1 MQQSCLSLLNTIS
14 FTLIT
19 VIATLLMAGC
29 SQPEQPDVKV
39 PPAPIAEKRLHT
51 MQLHGHQRI
60 DPYYWLRDDARSD
73 PDVLAYLEAENQYT
87 QLMMLHTEKMQES
100 LYQEIAGRLVA
111 DDRTVPIKQGN
122 YEYYREF
129 RRGGE
134 YPVYLR
140 RIPGAIEGEVLLDVN
155 DLAKGN
161 EYFQVG
167 NWAVNF
173 ADDKLAY
180 LADNVSRRIYTM
192 YIKELT
198 TGELLPDEIT
208 GVSTSVAWSAD
219 GKSLFYVKKDPET
232 LLPYQVYRHVL
243 GRLQSQDELVYEEL
257 DRSFYTRVYNSRSK
271 QFVII
276 SSQNTDSSEIRLI
289 PATAPTEKPALV
301 LARED
306 KHEYR
311 IRHVDDTLY
320 LITNWQAENFRV
332 MKVNDSQLGDKTL
345 WEEVVSGREDTLI
358 SDIEVFEDYIV
369 LQERFDGLPR
379 IRIIER
385 ISGVDHLLPFP
396 DEVYTNWLHSNPE
409 VNTKKLKYG
418 YGSLGR
424 PDSVFEY
431 DMATR
436 KQTLLKQAAV
446 RGDFDSNRYERQRIK
461 VTVRDGTEV
470 PVSIVYRKDI
480 VELRKAPLYMSAYG
494 AYGSSSEPEF
504 SSRRLS
510 LLDRGIVFALV
521 HVRGG
526 EEMGRHWYEDG
537 KLLNKRNTFRD
548 FIDATQALVDAG
560 YGHKDKVIAMG
571 SSAGGLLMG
580 VIANEAPELYLAI
593 VAHVPF
599 VDIVTTMLDESI
611 PLTTGE
617 FAEWGNPAEKSFYDY
632 ILSYSP
638 YDQVTAKDYPHMFIT
653 AGLRDS
659 QVQYF
664 EPAKWVAKLRDQK
677 TDDHRLLFNIDM
689 TTGHG
694 GASGRYERY
703 KTDALEYAFVL
714 DILDIGE

>member
-1 MQQSCLSLLNTIS
+1 MQQPYLRLLNAIS
-14 FTLIT
+14 FTLI
-19 VIATLLMAGC
+19 ATLLIAGC
-29 SQPEQPDVKV
+29 SRPEQPNVKIR
-39 PPAPIAEKRLHT
+39 PEPIAEKRLHT
-51 MQLHGHQRI
+51 LQLHGHKRV

-73 PDVLAYLEAENQYT
+73 PDVLAYLKAENAYT
-87 QLMMLHTEKMQES
+87 RSMMSHTEALQES

-111 DDRTVPIKQGN
+111 NDRTVPIKQGN

-129 RRGGE
+129 RQGGE

-140 RIPGAIEGEVLLDVN
+140 RLPGEKDGEVLLDVN
-155 DLAKGN
+155 ELSEGN

-167 NWAVNF
+167 NWAVNY
-173 ADDKLAY
+173 AEDKLAY
-180 LADNVSRRIYTM
+180 LADNVSRRIYTL
-192 YIKELT
+192 YIKEIET
-198 TGELLPDEIT
+198 DRLLPDEIT
-208 GVSTSVAWSAD
+208 GVSTSIAWSAD
-219 GKSLFYVKKDPET
+219 GQSLFYVRKDPET

-243 GRLQSQDELVYEEL
+243 GTLQSQDELIYEEH
-257 DRSFYTRVYNSRSK
+257 DRSFYTSVYNSRSK

-289 PATAPTEKPALV
+289 PARVPTENPALV
-301 LARED
+301 LAREA

-320 LITNWQAENFRV
+320 LITNWQAQNFRV
-332 MKVNDSQLGDKTL
+332 MKVKDSQLDDKNL

-358 SDIEVFEDYIV
+358 TDIEVFEDYIV
-369 LQERFDGLPR
+369 LEERFDGLPR
-379 IRIIER
+379 IRVIER
-385 ISGVDHLLPFP
+385 ATGADHLLSFP
-396 DEVYTNWLHSNPE
+396 DEAYTTWLHSNPE
-409 VNTKKLKYG
+409 LNTDKLRFG

-424 PDSVFEY
+424 PNSIFEY
-431 DMATR
+431 DMADQ
-436 KQTLLKQAAV
+436 KQTLLKQQAV
-446 RGDFDSNRYERQRIK
+446 RGDFDSNRYERKRIK
-461 VTVRDGTEV
+461 VVVRDGTEV

-480 VELRKAPLYMSAYG
+480 IERDKAPLYVNAYG

-526 EEMGRHWYEDG
+526 EEMGRHWYEGG
-537 KLLNKRNTFRD
+537 KLLNKRNTFWD
-548 FIDATQALVDAG
+548 FIDATQALVEAG

-571 SSAGGLLMG
+571 GSAGGLLMG
-580 VIANEAPELYLAI
+580 VIANEAPDLYLGI

-599 VDIVTTMLDESI
+599 VDTLTTMLDESI

-617 FAEWGNPAEKSFYDY
+617 FAEWGNPAEKPFYDY

-653 AGLRDS
+653 TGLHDS

-677 TDDHRLLFNIDM
+677 TDEHRLLFDIDM

-694 GASGRYERY
+694 GASGRYQRY

-714 DILDIGE
+714 DILDIAE

>member
-1 MQQSCLSLLNTIS
+1 MQQPYLRLLNPVS
-14 FTLIT
+14 FTI
-19 VIATLLMAGC
+19 IATLLIAGC
-29 SQPEQPDVKV
+29 SQSEQPNVKV
-39 PPAPIAEKRLHT
+39 LSEPIAEKHPHVMR
-51 MQLHGHQRI
+51 LHGHERI
-60 DPYYWLRDDARSD
+60 DPYYWLRDDTRSD
-73 PDVLAYLEAENQYT
+73 PDVLGYLEAENQYT
-87 QLMMLHTEKMQES
+87 QSMMKHTEDLQQS

-111 DDRTVPIKQGN
+111 DDRTVPIRQGN

-129 RRGGE
+129 RSGGE
-134 YPVYLR
+134 YPFYLR
-140 RIPGAIEGEVLLDVN
+140 RIPGELDGEVLLNVN
-155 DLAKGN
+155 DLAMGN

-167 NWAVNF
+167 NWAVSF

-180 LADNVSRRIYTM
+180 LVDNVSRRIYTM
-192 YIKELT
+192 YIKELA
-198 TGELLPDEIT
+198 TGDVLPDVIT
-208 GVSTSVAWSAD
+208 GISTSVAWAAD
-219 GKSLFYVKKDPET
+219 GRSLFYVRKDPET

-243 GRLQSQDELVYEEL
+243 GTLQSQDELVYEEL

-271 QFVII
+271 KFVII

-289 PATAPTEKPALV
+289 PAISPKEKPELV

-311 IRHVDDTLY
+311 IRHVEDTLY

-332 MKVNDSQLGDKTL
+332 MTVSDRQLGDKDL

-358 SDIEVFEDYIV
+358 SDIEVFDDYIV
-369 LQERFDGLPR
+369 LEERFDGLPR

-385 ISGVDHLLPFP
+385 TSSAEHLLPFP
-396 DEVYTNWLHSNPE
+396 DEVYTTWLHSNPE
-409 VNTKKLKYG
+409 VNTAKLKYG

-431 DMATR
+431 DMATGT
-436 KQTLLKQAAV
+436 QTLLKQEAV
-446 RGDFDSNRYERQRIK
+446 RGDFDSNRYERKRIK

-470 PVSIVYRKDI
+470 PVSIVYRKD
-480 VELRKAPLYMSAYG
+480 VFEQGKAPLYINAYG

-504 SSRRLS
+504 SSSRLS

-537 KLLNKRNTFRD
+537 KLFNKRNTFWD
-548 FIDATQALVDAG
+548 FIDATQALIDAG

-571 SSAGGLLMG
+571 GSAGGLLMG

-599 VDIVTTMLDESI
+599 VDTVTTMLDESI

-617 FAEWGNPAEKSFYDY
+617 FAEWGNPAEKPFYDY

-638 YDQVTAKDYPHMFIT
+638 YDQVTAKDYPHMFVT
-653 AGLRDS
+653 AGLHDS

-677 TDDHRLLFNIDM
+677 TDDHRLLFNVDM

-694 GASGRYERY
+694 GATGR
-703 KTDALEYAFVL
+703 
-714 DILDIGE
+714 

>member
-1 MQQSCLSLLNTIS
+1 
-14 FTLIT
+14 
-19 VIATLLMAGC
+19 
-29 SQPEQPDVKV
+29 VKV
-39 PPAPIAEKRLHT
+39 PPQPIAEKRLHT
-51 MQLHGHQRI
+51 TQLHGHERI

-87 QLMMLHTEKMQES
+87 QSMMVHTKALQES

-111 DDRTVPIKQGN
+111 DDRTVPVKQGS

-140 RIPGAIEGEVLLDVN
+140 RMPGELAGEILLDVN
-155 DLAKGN
+155 ELAKGN
-161 EYFQVG
+161 EYYQVG

-192 YIKELT
+192 YIKDLN
-198 TGELLPDEIT
+198 TGKLLPDEIT
-208 GVSTSVAWSAD
+208 GISTSVAWSAD
-219 GKSLFYVKKDPET
+219 GKSLFYVRKDPET

-243 GRLQSQDELVYEEL
+243 GTLQSQDELVYEER

-276 SSQNTDSSEIRLI
+276 SGQNTDSSEISLI
-289 PATAPTEKPALV
+289 PAVEPTKKPSLV
-301 LARED
+301 LAREA

-332 MKVNDSQLGDKTL
+332 MKVSDSRLGDKDL
-345 WEEVVSGREDTLI
+345 WEEVVSGSEDTLI
-358 SDIEVFEDYIV
+358 SDIEVFDDYIV
-369 LQERFDGLPR
+369 LEERFDGLPR

-385 ISGVDHLLPFP
+385 TSGADHLLSFP
-396 DEVYTNWLHSNPE
+396 DEVYTTWLHSNPE
-409 VNTKKLKYG
+409 VNTEKLKYG

-436 KQTLLKQAAV
+436 KQTLLKQEAV
-446 RGDFDSNRYERQRIK
+446 QGDFDSSRYERKRIK
-461 VTVRDGTEV
+461 VMVRDGAEV

-480 VELRKAPLYMSAYG
+480 FEPGKAPLYINAYG

-537 KLLNKRNTFRD
+537 KLFNKRNTFWD
-548 FIDATQALVDAG
+548 FIDATKALVEAG
-560 YGHKDKVIAMG
+560 YGDKDKVIAMG
-571 SSAGGLLMG
+571 GSAGGLLMG
-580 VIANEAPELYLAI
+580 VIANEAPELYLGI

-599 VDIVTTMLDESI
+599 VDTVTTMLDETI

-617 FAEWGNPAEKSFYDY
+617 FAEWGNPKEKPFYDY

-638 YDQVTAKDYPHMFIT
+638 YDQVTTQDYPHMFIT
-653 AGLRDS
+653 AGLHDS

-677 TDDHRLLFNIDM
+677 TDNHRLLFDIDM

>member
-1 MQQSCLSLLNTIS
+1 MHQPYLRLLNPISCTI
-14 FTLIT
+14 
-19 VIATLLMAGC
+19 IATLLIAGC
-29 SQPEQPDVKV
+29 SRPEQPDVKV
-39 PPAPIAEKRLHT
+39 PSAPIAEKRFHT
-51 MQLHGHQRI
+51 MQLHGHERV
-60 DPYYWLRDDARSD
+60 DLYYWLRDDARSD
-73 PDVLAYLEAENQYT
+73 PEVLAYLEAENAYKHS
-87 QLMMLHTEKMQES
+87 MMAHTDALQET
-100 LYQEIAGRLVA
+100 LYQEIAGRMVA

-129 RRGGE
+129 RQGGE
-134 YPVYLR
+134 YPIYLR
-140 RIPGAIEGEVLLDVN
+140 RLTNESAGQVLLDVN
-155 DLAKGN
+155 ELAKGS

-167 NWAVNF
+167 NWAVSF

-180 LADNVSRRIYTM
+180 LTDNVSRRIYTL
-192 YIKELT
+192 YIKDLK
-198 TGELLPDEIT
+198 TGELLSDEIT
-208 GVSTSVAWSAD
+208 GISTSIAWSAD
-219 GKSLFYVKKDPET
+219 GQSLFYVRKDSET

-243 GRLQSQDELVYEEL
+243 GTSQSQDELIYEEQ

-289 PATAPTEKPALV
+289 PAIAPTEKPAVV
-301 LARED
+301 LARET

-311 IRHVDDTLY
+311 IRHAGDTLY
-320 LITNWQAENFRV
+320 LITNWQAQNFRV
-332 MKVNDSQLGDKTL
+332 MKVNDSQLDDKNL
-345 WEEVVSGREDTLI
+345 WEEIVPGRDDTLI
-358 SDIEVFEDYIV
+358 ADIEVFEDYIV
-369 LQERFDGLPR
+369 IEERFDGLPQ
-379 IRIIER
+379 IRVIER
-385 ISGVDHLLPFP
+385 ATGTDHLLSFP
-396 DEVYTNWLHSNPE
+396 DEVYTTWLHSNPE
-409 VNTKKLKYG
+409 LNTDKLRFG
-418 YGSLGR
+418 YGSLAR
-424 PDSVFEY
+424 PNSVFEY
-431 DMATR
+431 DMTAR
-436 KQTLLKQAAV
+436 KQTLLKQEAV
-446 RGDFDSNRYERQRIK
+446 RGDFDSSRYERKRIK
-461 VTVRDGTEV
+461 VTVRDGTDV

-480 VELRKAPLYMSAYG
+480 VERDRAPLYISAYG

-526 EEMGRHWYEDG
+526 GEMGRHWYEDG
-537 KLLNKRNTFRD
+537 KLFNKRNTFWD

-571 SSAGGLLMG
+571 GSAGGLLMG
-580 VIANEAPELYLAI
+580 VIANEASELYLGI

-599 VDIVTTMLDESI
+599 VDTLTTMLDESI

-617 FAEWGNPAEKSFYDY
+617 FAEWGNPAEKPFYDY
-632 ILSYSP
+632 ILAYSP
-638 YDQVTAKDYPHMFIT
+638 YDQVSQKDYPHMFIT
-653 AGLRDS
+653 AGLHDS

-677 TDDHRLLFNIDM
+677 TDDHRLLFDVDM

-694 GASGRYERY
+694 GASSRYQRY

>member
-1 MQQSCLSLLNTIS
+1 YLRLLNPVS
-14 FTLIT
+14 FTI
-19 VIATLLMAGC
+19 IATLLIAGC
-29 SQPEQPDVKV
+29 SQSEQPNVKV
-39 PPAPIAEKRLHT
+39 LSEPIAEKHPHVMR
-51 MQLHGHQRI
+51 LHGHERI
-60 DPYYWLRDDARSD
+60 DPYYWLRDDTRSD
-73 PDVLAYLEAENQYT
+73 PDVLGYLEAENQYT
-87 QLMMLHTEKMQES
+87 QSMMKHTEDLQQS

-111 DDRTVPIKQGN
+111 DDRTVPIRQGN

-129 RRGGE
+129 RSGGE
-134 YPVYLR
+134 YPFYLR
-140 RIPGAIEGEVLLDVN
+140 RIPGELDGEVLLNVN
-155 DLAKGN
+155 DLAMGN

-167 NWAVNF
+167 NWAVSF

-180 LADNVSRRIYTM
+180 LVDNVSRRIYTM
-192 YIKELT
+192 YIKELA
-198 TGELLPDEIT
+198 TGDVLPDVIT
-208 GVSTSVAWSAD
+208 GISTSVAWAAD
-219 GKSLFYVKKDPET
+219 GRSLFYVRKDPET

-243 GRLQSQDELVYEEL
+243 GTLQSQDELVYEEL

-271 QFVII
+271 KFVII

-289 PATAPTEKPALV
+289 PAISPKEKPELV

-311 IRHVDDTLY
+311 IRHVEDTLY

-332 MKVNDSQLGDKTL
+332 MTVSDRQLGDKDL

-358 SDIEVFEDYIV
+358 SDIEVFDDYIV
-369 LQERFDGLPR
+369 LEERFDGLPR

-385 ISGVDHLLPFP
+385 TSSAEHLLPFP
-396 DEVYTNWLHSNPE
+396 DEVYTTWLHSNPE
-409 VNTKKLKYG
+409 VNTAKLKYG

-431 DMATR
+431 DMATGT
-436 KQTLLKQAAV
+436 QTLLKQEAV
-446 RGDFDSNRYERQRIK
+446 RGDFDSNRYERKRIK

-470 PVSIVYRKDI
+470 PVSIVYRKD
-480 VELRKAPLYMSAYG
+480 VFEQGKAPLYINAYG

-504 SSRRLS
+504 SSSRLS

-537 KLLNKRNTFRD
+537 KLFNKRNTFWD
-548 FIDATQALVDAG
+548 FIDATQALIDAG

-571 SSAGGLLMG
+571 GSAGGLLMG

-599 VDIVTTMLDESI
+599 VDTVTTMLDESI

-617 FAEWGNPAEKSFYDY
+617 FAEWGNPAEKPFYDY

-638 YDQVTAKDYPHMFIT
+638 YDQVTAKDYPHMFVT
-653 AGLRDS
+653 AGLHDS

-677 TDDHRLLFNIDM
+677 TDDHRLLFNVDM

-694 GASGRYERY
+694 GATGRYERY
-703 KTDALEYAFVL
+703 KTEALEYAFVL

>member
-1 MQQSCLSLLNTIS
+1 M
-14 FTLIT
+14 
-19 VIATLLMAGC
+19 
-29 SQPEQPDVKV
+29 
-39 PPAPIAEKRLHT
+39 R
-51 MQLHGHQRI
+51 LHGHERI
-60 DPYYWLRDDARSD
+60 DPYYWLRDDTRSD
-73 PDVLAYLEAENQYT
+73 PDVLGYLEAENQYT
-87 QLMMLHTEKMQES
+87 QSMMKHTEDLQQS

-111 DDRTVPIKQGN
+111 DDRTVPIRQGN

-129 RRGGE
+129 RSGGE
-134 YPVYLR
+134 YPFYLR
-140 RIPGAIEGEVLLDVN
+140 RIPGELDGEVLLNVN
-155 DLAKGN
+155 DLAMGN

-167 NWAVNF
+167 NWAVSF

-180 LADNVSRRIYTM
+180 LVDNVSRRIYTM
-192 YIKELT
+192 YIKELA
-198 TGELLPDEIT
+198 TGDVLPDVIT
-208 GVSTSVAWSAD
+208 GISTSVAWAAD
-219 GKSLFYVKKDPET
+219 GRSLFYVRKDPET

-243 GRLQSQDELVYEEL
+243 GTLQSQDELVYEEL

-271 QFVII
+271 KFVII

-289 PATAPTEKPALV
+289 PAISPKEKPELV

-311 IRHVDDTLY
+311 IRHVEDTLY

-332 MKVNDSQLGDKTL
+332 MTVSDRQLGDKDL

-358 SDIEVFEDYIV
+358 SDIEVFDDYIV
-369 LQERFDGLPR
+369 LEERFDGLPR

-385 ISGVDHLLPFP
+385 TSSAEHLLPFP
-396 DEVYTNWLHSNPE
+396 DEVYTTWLHSNPE
-409 VNTKKLKYG
+409 VNTAKLKYG

-431 DMATR
+431 DMATGT
-436 KQTLLKQAAV
+436 QTLLKQEAV
-446 RGDFDSNRYERQRIK
+446 RGDFDSNRYERKRIK

-470 PVSIVYRKDI
+470 PVSIVYRKD
-480 VELRKAPLYMSAYG
+480 VFEQGKAPLYINAYG

-504 SSRRLS
+504 SSSRLS

-537 KLLNKRNTFRD
+537 KLFNKRNTFWD
-548 FIDATQALVDAG
+548 FIDATQALIDAG

-571 SSAGGLLMG
+571 GSAGGLLMG

-599 VDIVTTMLDESI
+599 VDTVTTMLDESI

-617 FAEWGNPAEKSFYDY
+617 FAEWGNPAEKPFYDY

-638 YDQVTAKDYPHMFIT
+638 YDQVTAKDYPHMFVT
-653 AGLRDS
+653 AGLHDS

-677 TDDHRLLFNIDM
+677 TDDHRLLFNVDM

-694 GASGRYERY
+694 GATGRYERY
-703 KTDALEYAFVL
+703 KTEALEYAFVL